1 MVTKRI
7 GANQFDVNEVAGV
20 TMTVG
25 AEAANVIN
33 VACQL
38 TDTNGDDVAVGC
50 ALLAYLSVAADG
62 SNAGSAHSSSPAIGT
77 DGVINIL
84 LTDLAWLV
92 TFEDDGDADLD
103 FTETGTLT
111 NYLNFVL
118 PSGLVVHSGA
128 ITHAA

>member
-1 MVTKRI
+1 MVAKRI

-25 AEAANVIN
+25 TEATNVIN
-33 VACQL
+33 VVCQL

-50 ALLAYLSVAADG
+50 ALLAYLSDDAAG
-62 SNAGSAHSSSPAIGT
+62 ATAGTAHSTSPAIGT
-77 DGVINIL
+77 DGLINIL

-103 FTETGTLT
+103 FTDSGAQTV
-111 NYLNFVL
+111 YLNFVL